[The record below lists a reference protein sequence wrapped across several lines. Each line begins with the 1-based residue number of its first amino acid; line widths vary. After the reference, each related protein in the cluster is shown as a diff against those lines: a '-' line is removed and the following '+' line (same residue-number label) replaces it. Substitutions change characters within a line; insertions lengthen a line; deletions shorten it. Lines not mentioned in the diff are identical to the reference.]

1 MKDTEVSPTGKKMS
15 QKKKEEEKKEVIRGK
30 KKDLACYLHCFDFP
44 TFSLSYCFFL
54 QSKIE
59 KKYREALL
67 HVFYLAMDKAKKKKK
82 VTAEEG

>member
-15 QKKKEEEKKEVIRGK
+15 QKKKKKKKSSGGK
-30 KKDLACYLHCFDFP
+30 KKIFLAIYTMSISRLLAYH
-44 TFSLSYCFFL
+44 TVFFL

-59 KKYREALL
+59 KKIYRETLL
-67 HVFYLAMDKAKKKKK
+67 HVFYLAMDKAKKK